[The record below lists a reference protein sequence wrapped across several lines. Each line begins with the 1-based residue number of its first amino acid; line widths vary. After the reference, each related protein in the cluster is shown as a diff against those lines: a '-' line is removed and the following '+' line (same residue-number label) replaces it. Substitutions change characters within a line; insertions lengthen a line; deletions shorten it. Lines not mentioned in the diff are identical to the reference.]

1 MKQYA
6 DFGKAR
12 ATGFWRTEIS
22 VNGQNQPF
30 VDPEL
35 TEDGTKIYA
44 KVKIARE

>member
-6 DFGKAR
+6 EFGKAR
-12 ATGFWRTEIS
+12 ATGFWRAEIS
-22 VNGQNQPF
+22 VRGQNRPF

-44 KVKIARE
+44 KVGE